1 MEFIISSQFLT
12 HLNKNG
18 VSERKNRSIL
28 NMARC
33 LLFEKNLPK
42 NFWAEAV
49 YTSVHLQNRLPT
61 KAIEGKTPFEAWS
74 GNKPAVDH
82 LKVFGCIC
90 YVFILDEKRGKLDER
105 ANTCVFI
112 GYSLQSKGYRV
123 FNLKTQ
129 KIEVC
134 RSAKFDESAAWDWEK
149 SQVKNSDQ
157 VAKLNDKPE
166 LEVDFDDAANESDL
180 IDDAPVRGTRTLE
193 DIYSRCYVKL
203 HARVYRSM
211 IGSLL
216 YLSAPDIMHAVS
228 LLSRFMHSPT
238 EVHLKG
244 VKRIFRYLKATAGFG
259 VFYPRAEKIKL
270 LGFCDSDWA
279 GSEDDMKSTTG
290 FCFTLGSGV
299 ISWCSQK
306 QDALA
311 HSIAEAEYIAAAIA
325 VDQAIW
331 LRKLLVDVHHAQSN
345 PTEMLCD
352 SKVAVAIAKNPV
364 FHGKTKHLKLKYHI
378 VRVAENDGDI
388 VMVHC
393 SSEENVADIF
403 TKGLQKIRFEAPRNK
418 LGVCSLDAKEE
429 C

>member
-1 MEFIISSQFLT
+1 MSNCRPVST
-12 HLNKNG
+12 PSMSG
-18 VSERKNRSIL
+18 VK
-28 NMARC
+28 
-33 LLFEKNLPK
+33 
-42 NFWAEAV
+42 
-49 YTSVHLQNRLPT
+49 Y
-61 KAIEGKTPFEAWS
+61 KAIDGSTNVDEG
-74 GNKPAVDH
+74 
-82 LKVFGCIC
+82 
-90 YVFILDEKRGKLDER
+90 
-105 ANTCVFI
+105 
-112 GYSLQSKGYRV
+112 
-123 FNLKTQ
+123 
-129 KIEVC
+129 
-134 RSAKFDESAAWDWEK
+134 
-149 SQVKNSDQ
+149 
-157 VAKLNDKPE
+157 
-166 LEVDFDDAANESDL
+166 
-180 IDDAPVRGTRTLE
+180 
-193 DIYSRCYVKL
+193 
-203 HARVYRSM
+203 VYRSM

-216 YLSAPDIMHAVS
+216 YLSATRPDIMHVVS

-244 VKRIFRYLKATAGFG
+244 VKRIFRYLKATASFG

-306 QDALA
+306 QVALA
-311 HSIAEAEYIAAAIA
+311 QSTAEAEYIAATTA

-352 SKVAVAIAKNPV
+352 SKAAVAIAKNPV
-364 FHGKTKHLKLKYHI
+364 FHGKTKHFKLKYHI
-378 VRVAENDGDI
+378 VRVVENDGDI

-403 TKGLQKIRFEAPRNK
+403 TKGLQKIRFEALRNK